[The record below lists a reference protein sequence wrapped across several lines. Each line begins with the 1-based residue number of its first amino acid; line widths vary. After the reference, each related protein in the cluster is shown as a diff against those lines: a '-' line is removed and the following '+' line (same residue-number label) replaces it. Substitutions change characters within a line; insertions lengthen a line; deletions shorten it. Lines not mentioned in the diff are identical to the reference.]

1 MERRTVIVVSFL
13 LAAAVPAA
21 SQTVD
26 IVVAATTDVHGRV
39 RSWDYYADSAESVRG
54 LARAA
59 TVVDSVRGA
68 NPDRVVLVDAG
79 DFLQGNPFTFA
90 AARIDTLQPS
100 AVVASMNA
108 MHYDAVAVGNHEFNY
123 GVPTLHRETS
133 AATFK
138 LLAANATGGQASG
151 TWRPWTIVERDGVK
165 IGIIGATTPGSMHW
179 DSSNLRAAG
188 VTVGAIAPAVA
199 KAVAD
204 ARAAGADAIVLVAHA
219 GITGDTLEENPIARV
234 ARDVPGIDLIVFGHT
249 HRELP
254 DTTIAGVLL
263 TQPRQW
269 ATSVSLA
276 HLIMEKA
283 AGKWRVASKRASI
296 VRTAGHAEQAAV
308 VAAAQRGH
316 DSARKYAGAV
326 IGRTNVAWSSD
337 SARVADVP
345 IMDFIAETMRRASG
359 ADLASVSTFST
370 DVRIPAGN
378 ITVAQMAQ
386 LYPYENTLRVLRIS
400 GETLKAYL
408 EHSAHYFR
416 VTGTGSG
423 AYWSPDPSI
432 PGYNYEVVT
441 GVDYTVDLTRQ
452 LGERITRLT
461 YRGKP
466 VRDNDSFTIA
476 LSNYRAEGSGGYAML
491 LGAPVVSDRQQ
502 DMRQLLIDEVTKRGT
517 LNPADYFT
525 KNWNLVQPAGGV
537 DSFHPALGGAPR
549 STATTIRII
558 STNDFHGALEARP
571 DGNFGMRGGAAQVA
585 AMIHRAESECAGS
598 CASIYLDAGD
608 EFQGTPASNLAY
620 GRPVVDLLNSL
631 NLAASAIG
639 NHEFD
644 WGQDTLRARMRQAH
658 YAMLG
663 ANIHYSDGR
672 DVPWI
677 RADTIVTRGGVK
689 IGIVGVATTLTP
701 STTKASNVVGLRFDD
716 PVATVNAHAKSLRA
730 RGADLV
736 IVVEHDGA
744 FCNRDTGCRGEIIE
758 LAQHLTEPVDAIVSG
773 HTHSLVNTT
782 VKGIPIVQAMSSGRA
797 IGIIDLPVDH
807 ASRSNTHEE
816 VRYVNSDSIS
826 ADPAADALQRGA
838 TQSVASIV
846 ARPIATVAEE
856 MARRGDQYALGNL
869 IADAQRTAAHADVGV
884 MNNGGIRA
892 DLRAGPA
899 SYGSLFEIQPFG
911 NLLVRLTVHGK
922 ELRTYL
928 ESFVAR
934 GAPRNHVS
942 GVVMHYDLS
951 RPAGARMVSVSVGGA
966 PLSDARD
973 YTVAFTDF
981 MATSGEGLALANAA
995 VKQETLG
1002 VVDLDALIAFVQL
1015 QPGGIVK
1022 PDAALRLIPDSK

>member
-1 MERRTVIVVSFL
+1 MTLRA
-13 LAAAVPAA
+13 LAALLIFAA
-21 SQTVD
+21 SRPTPAQSVD

-39 RSWDYYADSAESVRG
+39 RSWDYYADSAESTRG

-59 TVVDSVRGA
+59 TVVDSVRAA

-90 AARIDTLQPS
+90 AARIDTTAPS
-100 AVVASMNA
+100 SVVAAMNA
-108 MHYDAVAVGNHEFNY
+108 MKYDAVAVGNHEFNY

-133 AATFK
+133 TATFK
-138 LLAANATGGQASG
+138 LLAANATGGQVSG

-165 IGIIGATTPGSMHW
+165 VGIIGATTPGSMHW

-188 VTVGAIAPAVA
+188 VTVGPIAPAVA
-199 KAVAD
+199 KAVTD

-219 GITGDTLEENPIARV
+219 GINGDTLEENPIARV
-234 ARDVPGIDLIVFGHT
+234 AREVPGIDLIVFGHT

-269 ATSVSLA
+269 ATSVSVA
-276 HLIMEKA
+276 HLLMEKSG
-283 AGKWRVASKRASI
+283 GKWRVASKRASV

-316 DSARKYAGAV
+316 DSARKYAGTV
-326 IGRTNVAWSSD
+326 IGRTAVAWSSD

-345 IMDFIAETMRRASG
+345 IMDFIAETMRRASA

-370 DVRIPAGN
+370 DVRIPVGN

-400 GETLKAYL
+400 GATLKAYL
-408 EHSAHYFR
+408 EHSTLYFR
-416 VTGTGSG
+416 VTGTGRS
-423 AYWSPDPSI
+423 ARWSPDPSI

-441 GVDYTVDLTRQ
+441 GVDYTVDLTRPID
-452 LGERITRLT
+452 ERITGLT

-466 VRDNDSFTIA
+466 VREADTYTIA

-491 LGAPVVSDRQQ
+491 LGAPLVYDRQQ
-502 DMRQLLIDEVTKRGT
+502 DIRQLLIDEVTRRGT

-525 KNWNLVQPAGGV
+525 KNWNLIQPAQ
-537 DSFHPALGGAPR
+537 SAAAAKAA
-549 STATTIRII
+549 SIRII

-585 AMIHRAESECAGS
+585 AMIHRAESECSGS

-644 WGQDTLRARMRQAH
+644 WGQDTLRARMHQAH

-689 IGIVGVATTLTP
+689 IGIVGIATTLTP

-797 IGIIDLPVDH
+797 IGVIDLPVDR
-807 ASRSNTHEE
+807 ASRANTHEE
-816 VRYVNSDSIS
+816 VRYVNTDSIT
-826 ADPAADALQRGA
+826 ADPGADLLQRGA

-846 ARPIATVAEE
+846 ARPIATIAED
-856 MARRGDQYALGNL
+856 MPRRGEQYPLGNL
-869 IADAQRTAAHADVGV
+869 IADAQRAAAHADVGV

-911 NLLVRLTVHGK
+911 NLLVRLTVRGK
-922 ELRTYL
+922 DLRTYL

-951 RPAGARMVSVSVGGA
+951 RPAGSRIVSVNVAGA
-966 PLSDARD
+966 PLNDARD
-973 YTVAFTDF
+973 YSIALTDF
-981 MATSGEGLALANAA
+981 MATSGEGLALTNSA

-1002 VVDLDALIAFVQL
+1002 IVDLDALIAFVQS
-1015 QPGGIVK
+1015 QPGGTVK